1 MRGQQLHDG
10 LVKNG
15 VKSLADFTNLS
26 KTWRAELLEKGI
38 ETGRSEIY
46 GTAASP
52 DGTTKLLLKLHDGR
66 VIETVTSLISEQCMR
81 VCLCVC
87 SHAFL

>member
-15 VKSLADFTNLS
+15 IKNLADFTNLS
-26 KTWRAELLEKGI
+26 KSWRAELIEQGI
-38 ETGRSEIY
+38 ETGRSEVY

-66 VIETVTSLISEQCMR
+66 VVETVITL
-81 VCLCVC
+81 
-87 SHAFL
+87 